1 MKYELRKE
9 KEVVSSLVDI
19 NLELGLIG
27 AQSIVQ
33 DNMCDYFK
41 LIGADGPTM
50 VPKCNC
56 FFVVSKSKIKFN
68 KMCKWQDG
76 LIAESM
82 IVGKSRIK
90 LNLLTRLK
98 DGDGNIVAECMQ
110 EMVPIDAT
118 TRSIK
123 MLSDTLVPEDLEVSG
138 ESDMAFNRLVVDYED
153 VDACKVVAVDSGNV
167 DFYKHTNN
175 IEYIKMMLSSLSVEY
190 LASHQIVE
198 FEINYV
204 TESRAGDVL
213 TLYRKELDDGKV
225 AFQLKRGND
234 VVTRAL
240 LSVCVRENRVDL
252 F

>member
-1 MKYELRKE
+1 L
-9 KEVVSSLVDI
+9 
-19 NLELGLIG
+19 
-27 AQSIVQ
+27 
-33 DNMCDYFK
+33 
-41 LIGADGPTM
+41 
-50 VPKCNC
+50 
-56 FFVVSKSKIKFN
+56 
-68 KMCKWQDG
+68 
-76 LIAESM
+76 

-90 LNLLTRLK
+90 LNLLTSLK
-98 DGDGNIVAECMQ
+98 DDDGKIVAECMQ
-110 EMVPIDAT
+110 EMVAIDAT

-138 ESDMAFNRLVVDYED
+138 ESDMAFNRLVIDYED

-213 TLYRKELDDGKV
+213 TIYRKELDDGKI

-240 LSVCVRENRVDL
+240 ISVCVRENKVDL